1 MSATIQAPA
10 RTSALELR
18 GIRKA
23 FPGVLALDDVDLVLR
38 SGEIHALVGENGAGK
53 STLLKII
60 TGIYRPDEGTVK
72 VDGVLQSFGSP
83 RDALQAGIGIVHQ
96 ERNLI
101 PRFSVAENITLEQP
115 PVRNGQ
121 WVDRARMRQESERW
135 LELLEVSIDP
145 DQPVENL
152 SVAHRQLVEIAK
164 ALSLRSR
171 ILLLD
176 EPTASLT
183 PHETAVLF
191 DILKRLRD
199 EGVAILF
206 VSHKLEEIF
215 AICDRVTVLRDGK
228 EAALDR
234 GLETLDRDE
243 LVTLMIGRAEQVSD
257 FQQRD
262 LNDALPALE
271 LRNVTSSAGPT
282 DISLILHTGEILG
295 LYGLVGAGRTEVAR
309 TIIGDVPLLS
319 GELMV
324 DGQPARIGD
333 AREALERYRIGYV
346 SENRQTEGLIL
357 SHSVLSNVAMTVWDR
372 LANMLGWIQSGSE
385 RSAVAPFISRLQVKT
400 PTLEQQV
407 GNLSGGNQQKVSL
420 AKWLAAETSI
430 LIIDEPTVG
439 IDVKTKHELHELIW
453 ELSNQGLSILLI
465 SSDMPE
471 MVQLADRIV
480 VMVDRRVAGTLPNSR
495 DYDEMS
501 QKIMEL
507 IHRRADPPGTEIPP
521 ELLSAN

>member
-1 MSATIQAPA
+1 MSATVAAPP
-10 RTSALELR
+10 RTYALELR

-23 FPGVLALDDVDLVLR
+23 FPGVQALDDVDLVMR
-38 SGEIHALVGENGAGK
+38 GGEIHALVGENGAGK

-60 TGIYRPDEGTVK
+60 TGIYRPDEGTLS
-72 VDGVLQSFGSP
+72 VDGTPQSFGSP
-83 RDALQAGIGIVHQ
+83 RDALHAGIGIVHQ

-101 PRFSVAENITLEQP
+101 PKFSVAENITLEQP

-121 WVDRARMRQESERW
+121 WIDRDRMREESERW
-135 LELLEVSIDP
+135 LELLHVSIDP
-145 DQPVENL
+145 DLPVENL
-152 SVAHRQLVEIAK
+152 SVAQRQLVEIAK
-164 ALSLRSR
+164 ALSLQSH

-191 DILKRLRD
+191 EILQRLRD
-199 EGVAILF
+199 DGVAILF

-228 EAALDR
+228 EAALDQDLR
-234 GLETLDRDE
+234 TLDRDK
-243 LVTLMIGRAEQVSD
+243 LVTLMIGRSEQVSE
-257 FQQRD
+257 FPQRD
-262 LNDALPALE
+262 HSSAEPALE
-271 LRNVTSSAGPT
+271 LRAVTSAAGPT
-282 DISLILHTGEILG
+282 DINLTLRKGEILG
-295 LYGLVGAGRTEVAR
+295 LYGLVGAGRTELAR
-309 TIIGDVPLLS
+309 TIIGDVPLVS
-319 GELMV
+319 GEILV
-324 DGQPARIGD
+324 DGQPAEIGN
-333 AREALERYRIGYV
+333 ARQALERYRIGYV

-357 SHSVLSNVAMTVWDR
+357 SHSVLANVAMTVWDR
-372 LANMLGWIQSGSE
+372 LANMLGWIQPGAE
-385 RSAVAPFISRLQVKT
+385 RSAVTPFVERLQVKT
-400 PTLEQQV
+400 PSLEQQV

-439 IDVKTKHELHELIW
+439 IDVKTKHELHDLIW

-480 VMVDRRVAGTLPNSR
+480 VMDERRVAGTLSNTR

-501 QKIMEL
+501 QRIMGL
-507 IHRRADPPGTEIPP
+507 IHRRDDSTETEP
-521 ELLSAN
+521 

>member
-1 MSATIQAPA
+1 MTATMEAPPK
-10 RTSALELR
+10 TNALELR

-23 FPGVLALDDVDLVLR
+23 FPGVQALDGVDLVMR

-60 TGIYRPDEGTVK
+60 TGIYRPDEGTLEVE
-72 VDGVLQSFGSP
+72 GVPQTFGSP
-83 RDALQAGIGIVHQ
+83 RDALHAGIGIVHQ

-101 PRFSVAENITLEQP
+101 PKFSVAENITLEQP

-121 WVDRARMRQESERW
+121 WIDRNRMRQDSVRW
-135 LELLEVSIDP
+135 LELLQVPIDP
-145 DQPVENL
+145 DLPVENL
-152 SVAHRQLVEIAK
+152 SVAQRQLVEIAK
-164 ALSLRSR
+164 ALFLRSR

-191 DILKRLRD
+191 EILQRLRD
-199 EGVAILF
+199 DGAAILF

-234 GLETLDRDE
+234 HLKTLDRDQ
-243 LVTLMIGRAEQVSD
+243 LVTLMIGRAEHVSD

-262 LNDALPALE
+262 LSAAPPALE
-271 LRNVTSSAGPT
+271 LRDVTSSAGPT
-282 DISLILHTGEILG
+282 DISLTLRKGEILG
-295 LYGLVGAGRTEVAR
+295 MYGLVGAGRTELAR
-309 TIIGDVPLLS
+309 TVIGDVPLVS
-319 GELMV
+319 GELLV
-324 DGQPARIGD
+324 DGKPANIGD

-346 SENRQTEGLIL
+346 SENRQTEGLIH
-357 SHSVLSNVAMTVWDR
+357 SHSVLTNVAMTVWDR
-372 LANMLGWIQSGSE
+372 LANMLGWIQPGAE
-385 RSAVAPFISRLQVKT
+385 RSAVGPFVRRLQVKT
-400 PTLEQQV
+400 PSLEQQV

-430 LIIDEPTVG
+430 LIVDEPTVG

-453 ELSNQGLSILLI
+453 ELSNQGLAILLI

-495 DYDEMS
+495 NYDEMS
-501 QKIMEL
+501 QQIMEL
-507 IHRRADPPGTEIPP
+507 IHRRADPPGTAMPFA
-521 ELLSAN
+521 S